1 MTRRKTYKAE
11 LEIHKKIISSI
22 GSGFYKI
29 SLYRSNTIT
38 DKQDI
43 LDNANDYLQR
53 HAHADEILYSSSVKQ
68 SVFSKTGKAV

>member
-1 MTRRKTYKAE
+1 VTRRKTYKTE

-43 LDNANDYLQR
+43 LDNAMITYNAMLMLMKFHILLQ
-53 HAHADEILYSSSVKQ
+53 
-68 SVFSKTGKAV
+68 